1 MVGDVTSERSN
12 ADAVAAALT
21 RFGRLDTAVFN
32 AGIPMSG
39 DLLDLPMEEFD
50 RTIAVNVRAV
60 VLGIR
65 SVVPQMRLAGA
76 GRIIVTAST
85 SGIGGD
91 PNMWAYNASKGAV
104 INLVRATAVDLGPD
118 NITVNAVCPGPT
130 ETGMT
135 AQSRAMPERHEQ
147 LRRTIPLQRWGRADG
162 DRCRDRI
169 PGVGRRVVRQRG
181 GHPRRWRH
189 HRQHRS
195 VPAPQHAGI
204 DRSEFANGR
213 SVCQSVSACHRA
225 CSICST
231 SPVESPSSPV
241 PARESVAQS
250 RGRLADAGCDVV
262 INARRLDDLEATAA
276 GVESR
281 GRSALIVAGDIR
293 DLSEELADRAM
304 ERFGRI
310 DVWVNN
316 VGGSDE
322 KTTRALV
329 DTPDEVFRAQLELN
343 LTSAFQGCKA
353 AAKRMKPGSS
363 IVNISSGAGTRGSP
377 FTGPYAA
384 AKAGMNNLSETLALE
399 LAPNIRVNTVAP
411 GPVATEAFDEVLNT
425 AGQLEAIAATIPLG
439 RMGTP
444 NDIAGAVLYLASDA
458 ASWVTGQLILVAG
471 GRTHRVHQYQPRTD

>member
-1 MVGDVTSERSN
+1 MIDLF
-12 ADAVAAALT
+12 DLT
-21 RFGRLDTAVFN
+21 GRV
-32 AGIPMSG
+32 
-39 DLLDLPMEEFD
+39 
-50 RTIAVNVRAV
+50 AV
-60 VLGIR
+60 VTG
-65 SVVPQMRLAGA
+65 SGQ
-76 GRIIVTAST
+76 
-85 SGIGGD
+85 GIG
-91 PNMWAYNASKGAV
+91 
-104 INLVRATAVDLGPD
+104 RAIAWT
-118 NITVNAVCPGPT
+118 
-130 ETGMT
+130 
-135 AQSRAMPERHEQ
+135 
-147 LRRTIPLQRWGRADG
+147 
-162 DRCRDRI
+162 
-169 PGVGRRVVRQRG
+169 
-181 GHPRRWRH
+181 
-189 HRQHRS
+189 
-195 VPAPQHAGI
+195 
-204 DRSEFANGR
+204 
-213 SVCQSVSACHRA
+213 
-225 CSICST
+225 
-231 SPVESPSSPV
+231 
-241 PARESVAQS
+241 
-250 RGRLADAGCDVV
+250 LADAGCDVV
-262 INARRLDDLEATAA
+262 INARRLNDLEVTAA

-310 DVWVNN
+310 DIWVNN

-329 DTPDEVFRAQLELN
+329 DTPDDVFRAQLELN

-399 LAPNIRVNTVAP
+399 LAPSIRVNTVAP

-425 AGQLEAIAATIPLG
+425 AGQLEAIASTIPLG

-471 GRTHRVHQYQPRTD
+471 GRTHRVHQYQPRA